1 MRRMI
6 VVVGI
11 VGLLAACSAGKS
23 TPTHEQVDTPPV
35 VVEPSRDVPRDVSP
49 PRSMHQYHV
58 THHHYHHYYHRHH
71 HHHHYVMHRHQHPK
85 HRV

>member
-1 MRRMI
+1 MRRVI

-11 VGLLAACSAGKS
+11 AGLLAACSAGKS

-49 PRSMHQYHV
+49 SRNIHV
-58 THHHYHHYYHRHH
+58 THHHYHRH
-71 HHHHYVMHRHQHPK
+71 HHHHYVMHRHQHHAIHPK